1 MKGSLLLLRTM
12 LRASGRGNVYRHTT
26 DGKLRRKI
34 VMGWVGLAVLYA
46 MLVFYSGAMAFGY
59 GSIGF
64 QDVVPGVCALTVS
77 ALAFIMTL
85 FRTNGYLFGFR
96 EYDLVMSLPFSART
110 VALSKFLLMYVRLL
124 PWYLS
129 LSLPMLVGYGLYAR
143 AGVWVYPVWVVL
155 TLALPIIP
163 MVAASFVGFLIA
175 RISAGFR
182 KTNIVQTVLTFA
194 FVLFCFSLRFIIE
207 DVIRDDA
214 VDAVLTQMAEA
225 LGGAV
230 AAYPPAAWFTGA
242 VTGENWLGGPLLLL
256 ASAALLALVFWIVG
270 GAYRNINSA
279 LQSHAAGKRFRMKAQ
294 HRRSAEAAIAHKE
307 LRRLLGSTNYMVN
320 GAMGEVLAA
329 LLGVATL
336 VIGFDKIVAMVTHN
350 APFDPAILHPA
361 IPFIVYFLIGMMATT
376 ACSPSLEG
384 KNFWILQS
392 LPLSM
397 QTVYRG
403 KMLFNM
409 MLTVPFMAFATL
421 CLCLSAHVS
430 AVHTALY
437 LLLGLALCAFSTAWG
452 CVCGVRFRKLDWVNE
467 MEVIKQGTA
476 VALYLLPN
484 MFVVMGLTVL
494 VVVLGRRMD
503 HAVLALLF
511 TAIAGLLALLSYL
524 RVMKLAEKE

>member
-1 MKGSLLLLRTM
+1 M
-12 LRASGRGNVYRHTT
+12 
-26 DGKLRRKI
+26 
-34 VMGWVGLAVLYA
+34 
-46 MLVFYSGAMAFGY
+46 
-59 GSIGF
+59 
-64 QDVVPGVCALTVS
+64 
-77 ALAFIMTL
+77 
-85 FRTNGYLFGFR
+85 
-96 EYDLVMSLPFSART
+96 
-110 VALSKFLLMYVRLL
+110 
-124 PWYLS
+124 
-129 LSLPMLVGYGLYAR
+129 
-143 AGVWVYPVWVVL
+143 VL

-182 KTNIVQTVLTFA
+182 KNNIVQTVLTFA

-225 LGGAV
+225 LGGAM

-279 LQSHAAGKRFRMKAQ
+279 LQSHAAGKRFSMKAQ
-294 HRRSAEAAIAHKE
+294 HQRSPEAAIAHKE

-392 LPLSM
+392 LPMSM

-409 MLTVPFMAFATL
+409 ALTVPFMAFATL
-421 CLCLSAHVS
+421 CLCLSARVS

>member
-1 MKGSLLLLRTM
+1 MKGSLLLVKTM
-12 LRASGRGNVYRHTT
+12 HRASGRWNVYRHTA

-59 GSIGF
+59 GEIGLRG
-64 QDVVPGVCALTVS
+64 VVPGMCALTVS
-77 ALAFIMTL
+77 ALSFIMTL
-85 FRTNGYLFGFR
+85 FRTNGYLFRFR
-96 EYDLVMSLPFSART
+96 EYDMVMSLPFSART
-110 VALSKFLLMYVRLL
+110 VALSKFLLMYLRLL

-129 LSLPMLVGYGLYAR
+129 LSLPMLAGYGLCGR
-143 AGVWVYPVWVVL
+143 TGLWVYPVWVVL
-155 TLALPIIP
+155 TLALPLIP

-182 KTNIVQTVLTFA
+182 KTNVVQTVLVFL
-194 FVLFCFSLRFIIE
+194 FVLFCFSLRFIVE
-207 DVIRDDA
+207 DVFRNDA
-214 VDAVLTQMAEA
+214 VDTVLTQTAEA
-225 LGGAV
+225 LDGAV
-230 AAYPPAAWFTGA
+230 SVYPPAAWFTGA
-242 VTGENWLGGPLLLL
+242 VTGENPLGGALLLVV
-256 ASAALLALVFWIVG
+256 SGALLAAVFAIVG

-279 LQSHAAGKRFRMKAQ
+279 LQSHAAAKRFRMKAQ
-294 HRRSAEAAIAHKE
+294 RQRGAEAAIAYKE

-329 LLGVATL
+329 LLGVVTL
-336 VIGFDKIVAMVTHN
+336 VVGFDKIVAVVTNN
-350 APFDPAILHPA
+350 APFDPAILQPA

-403 KMLFNM
+403 KMLFNLL
-409 MLTVPFMAFATL
+409 LTVPFMAFATL
-421 CLCLSAHVS
+421 CLCLSARVS
-430 AVHTALY
+430 ALHTALY
-437 LLLGLALCAFSTAWG
+437 LLLGVALCAFSTAWG

-467 MEVIKQGTA
+467 IEVIKQGTA

-484 MFVVMGLTVL
+484 MFAVMGLTVL
-494 VVVLGRRMD
+494 VVVLGRKVD

-511 TAIAGLLALLSYL
+511 TAIAAALALLSYL